1 MGEIYTPEE
10 KEELARRTARTFGC
24 EAVSWWSNAHDP
36 NRLYVEVKRLLS
48 TGEEVIVLI
57 EARFPLPPRE

>member
-1 MGEIYTPEE
+1 MGELYTPEE

-36 NRLYVEVKRLLS
+36 TRLYVEVKRLS
-48 TGEEVIVLI
+48 QPG
-57 EARFPLPPRE
+57 RR